1 MEMKMNI
8 HNLLLSRIMLALFTL
23 LAVSALIFMGTE
35 LLPGDVASAI
45 LGQSATPEALANIR
59 QDLGLNRPVTT
70 RYLEWLFNFISGDM
84 GKSIANGSEISAVL
98 PSKFA
103 NTMFLALY
111 AAAIAVPLS
120 LLLGLISAIKQGT
133 WIDKT
138 TSIISLFSISLPE
151 FLVGYILVY
160 IFSVSLG
167 WLPSMAI
174 LSDDITLGEKLYIL
188 ALPVVTL
195 VITVLAHMTR
205 MTRIAVINIL
215 SQPYIEMAYLN
226 GIPRNRVVLLHAL
239 PNAIAPIANV
249 IALNL
254 AYLIAGV
261 VVVEVVFVY
270 AGMGQLMIDSVSKRD
285 LPMVQAC
292 AMVFAVVYIILNL
305 IADLFAI
312 LSNPR
317 ILHPK

>member
-1 MEMKMNI
+1 MNI
-8 HNLLLSRIMLALFTL
+8 QNLLLSRLILALFTL
-23 LAVSALIFMGTE
+23 LAVSALIFIGTE

-45 LGQSATPEALANIR
+45 LGQSATPEALAAIR

-70 RYLEWLFNFISGDM
+70 RYLEWLVNFTSGDM
-84 GKSIANGSEISAVL
+84 GKSLANDLEISAVL
-98 PSKFA
+98 PYKLA

-120 LLLGLISAIKQGT
+120 LFLGLISAIKQGT
-133 WIDKT
+133 WIDKS

-160 IFSVSLG
+160 FFSVSLG
-167 WLPSMAI
+167 WMPSMAI
-174 LSDDITLGEKLYIL
+174 LSDGMTFAEKLYIL
-188 ALPVVTL
+188 VLPVTTL
-195 VITVLAHMTR
+195 VVTVLAHMTR

-239 PNAIAPIANV
+239 PNAIAPIASV

-254 AYLIAGV
+254 AYLISGV
-261 VVVEVVFVY
+261 MVVEVVFVY
-270 AGMGQLMIDSVSKRD
+270 SGMGQLMIDSVSKRD

-292 AMVFAVVYIILNL
+292 AMIFAVVYIVLNL

-317 ILHPK
+317 IRHPK